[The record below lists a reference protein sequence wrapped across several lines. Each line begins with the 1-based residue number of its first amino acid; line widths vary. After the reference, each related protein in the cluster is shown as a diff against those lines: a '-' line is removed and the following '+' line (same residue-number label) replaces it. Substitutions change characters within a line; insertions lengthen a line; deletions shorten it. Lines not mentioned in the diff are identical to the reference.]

1 MLRIT
6 FLLLILANVAYYL
19 WSHERLARW
28 GLAPVSQAEPQR
40 LQQQIRPDAL
50 SLLPQSPEL
59 AQPGEPTVPAAPDV
73 AAPEEEE
80 IVASDSSTT
89 LAPAPQ
95 PEPTQCLLLA
105 EIGEREGAALLSSLQ
120 AHIAADQW
128 EMNEARKP
136 GRWMVY
142 MGRFD
147 DNAQLE
153 QARTN
158 LRARRVDFARADG
171 ALAPGFSL
179 GRFSTEQAAQS
190 YLNTLRAQGVQASRV
205 VQERPDITFYTL
217 RLPAATPTLRAQ
229 VQALA
234 APLFAQ
240 RPLAPC

>member
-40 LQQQIRPDAL
+40 LQQQIRPEAL
-50 SLLPQSPEL
+50 SLLPKTPEL
-59 AQPGEPTVPAAPDV
+59 AQPSDPAVPDV
-73 AAPEEEE
+73 AAPGAE
-80 IVASDSSTT
+80 IVAPDSTT
-89 LAPAPQ
+89 LAPPPPQ
-95 PEPTQCLLLA
+95 PEPAQCLLLA

-120 AHIAADQW
+120 AHIPADQW
-128 EMNEARKP
+128 EMVQARKP

-153 QARTN
+153 QARTD

-171 ALAPGFSL
+171 ALAPGLSL

-205 VQERPDITFYTL
+205 VQERPDITLYTL